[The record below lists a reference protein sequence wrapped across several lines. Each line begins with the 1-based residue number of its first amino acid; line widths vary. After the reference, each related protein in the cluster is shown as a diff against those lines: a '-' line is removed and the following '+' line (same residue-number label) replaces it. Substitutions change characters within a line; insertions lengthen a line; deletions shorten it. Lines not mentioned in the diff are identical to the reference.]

1 MWRGRRGR
9 EGQIV
14 REGGRCGGRGR
25 GVGGEDALRSMRSA
39 HSPFFCVEILLPQ
52 PSPSSALKKLII
64 WFHLGE
70 QHLHSIPLVSR
81 KGEMKSNLRGEDWST
96 CTSES
101 MEHSP
106 AMRAVC
112 FKCWHLIQ
120 IQGFCGRPGRAAAS
134 GWSLER
140 RALDGGKTGLPVL
153 ETLL

>member
-25 GVGGEDALRSMRSA
+25 GVGGRRCFTEHAPCSLSG
-39 HSPFFCVEILLPQ
+39 FFVEILLPQ
-52 PSPSSALKKLII
+52 PSLSSALKKLII
-64 WFHLGE
+64 RFHLGE
-70 QHLHSIPLVSR
+70 PYLHSIPLVSR
-81 KGEMKSNLRGEDWST
+81 KGKMKSNLRGEDWST

-106 AMRAVC
+106 VMRAVC

-120 IQGFCGRPGRAAAS
+120 IQGFCGRPGLAAAS

-140 RALDGGKTGLPVL
+140 RALDGGETGLPVL